1 MNRIQ
6 KLEAEIQKLKKRERK
21 KEKPEETLSIPPIE
35 MLEKE
40 LKREQNK
47 LAQRKGLVKTV
58 GILLVVAAVAVLI
71 LTFLFPVVQVYGD
84 SMQTTLYENDVIIAL
99 KTPDINRG
107 DVIAFWYKNKILVK
121 RVVAMPGEWIDID
134 KEGNVYI
141 DDDLL
146 EEPYVQQTAFGECNI
161 TLPYQVPEGR
171 LFVIGDNRGV
181 SVDSRS
187 SLVGCVAAE
196 QIIGKMV
203 FRIWPLEKIGTF

>member
-1 MNRIQ
+1 MGQ
-6 KLEAEIQKLKKRERK
+6 LKKRERK

>member
-1 MNRIQ
+1 MGQ
-6 KLEAEIQKLKKRERK
+6 LKKRERK

-171 LFVIGDNRGV
+171 LFCGQP
-181 SVDSRS
+181 
-187 SLVGCVAAE
+187 E
-196 QIIGKMV
+196 QPG
-203 FRIWPLEKIGTF
+203 RLCGGRADYRENGLSYLAP

>member
-1 MNRIQ
+1 MG
-6 KLEAEIQKLKKRERK
+6 KLTKQAGKKTLQ
-21 KEKPEETLSIPPIE
+21 KEKLSIPPIE

-47 LAQRKGLVKTV
+47 LAQRKGLAKTV
-58 GILLVVAAVAVLI
+58 GILLVVAAVVVLV

-84 SMQTTLYENDVIIAL
+84 SMQTTLYEGDVIIAL
-99 KTPDINRG
+99 KTSNINRG

-121 RVVAMPGEWIDID
+121 RVVAMPGEQLDID
-134 KEGNVYI
+134 REGNVYI
-141 DDDLL
+141 DGELL
-146 EEPYVQQTAFGECNI
+146 EEPYVQQNAFGECNI

-171 LFVIGDNRGV
+171 FFVVGDNRGV

-187 SLVGCVAAE
+187 SLVGCVAME

-203 FRIWPLEKIGTF
+203 FRVWPFEKIGTF

>member
-1 MNRIQ
+1 MG
-6 KLEAEIQKLKKRERK
+6 KLTKQAGKKTLQ
-21 KEKPEETLSIPPIE
+21 KEKLSIPPIE

-47 LAQRKGLVKTV
+47 LAQRKGLAKTV
-58 GILLVVAAVAVLI
+58 GILLVVAAVVVLV

-84 SMQTTLYENDVIIAL
+84 SMQTTLYEGDVIIAL
-99 KTPDINRG
+99 KTSNINRG

-121 RVVAMPGEWIDID
+121 RVVAMPGEQLDID
-134 KEGNVYI
+134 REGNVYI
-141 DDDLL
+141 DGELL
-146 EEPYVQQTAFGECNI
+146 EEPYVQQKAFGECNI

-171 LFVIGDNRGV
+171 FFVVGDNRGV

-187 SLVGCVAAE
+187 SLVGCVAME

-203 FRIWPLEKIGTF
+203 FRVWPFEKIGTF

>member
-1 MNRIQ
+1 
-6 KLEAEIQKLKKRERK
+6 
-21 KEKPEETLSIPPIE
+21 
-35 MLEKE
+35 
-40 LKREQNK
+40 
-47 LAQRKGLVKTV
+47 
-58 GILLVVAAVAVLI
+58 
-71 LTFLFPVVQVYGD
+71 
-84 SMQTTLYENDVIIAL
+84 
-99 KTPDINRG
+99 
-107 DVIAFWYKNKILVK
+107 
-121 RVVAMPGEWIDID
+121 MPGEWIDID

>member
-1 MNRIQ
+1 MGRLTKQ
-6 KLEAEIQKLKKRERK
+6 AGKKTLQ
-21 KEKPEETLSIPPIE
+21 KEKLSIPPIE

-47 LAQRKGLVKTV
+47 LAQRKGLAKTV
-58 GILLVVAAVAVLI
+58 GILLVVAAVVVLV

-84 SMQTTLYENDVIIAL
+84 SMQTTLYEGDVIIAL
-99 KTPDINRG
+99 KTSNINRG

-121 RVVAMPGEWIDID
+121 RVVAMPGEQLDID
-134 KEGNVYI
+134 REGNVYI
-141 DDDLL
+141 DGELL
-146 EEPYVQQTAFGECNI
+146 EEPYVQQKAFGECNI

-171 LFVIGDNRGV
+171 FFVVGDNRGV

-187 SLVGCVAAE
+187 SLVGCVAME

-203 FRIWPLEKIGTF
+203 FRVWPFEKIGTF

>member
-1 MNRIQ
+1 MGQ
-6 KLEAEIQKLKKRERK
+6 LKKRERK

-161 TLPYQVPEGR
+161 TLPYQVPGGR